1 MFAKLNAL
9 KQRLVDLESVLVA
22 FSSGVDSSLLLAVAK
37 DVLGG
42 RCLAVTASTEL
53 FSREEI
59 ERTKIVAASL
69 GVKHLIV
76 ETSQLQ
82 DPIFCANTKERC
94 YICKKMLFSRFKQI
108 AVEHGLR
115 CVADGS
121 NADDIFQARPGK
133 EAARELSII
142 SPLEEAGLTKR
153 DIRLLSKDL
162 RLGGWERPSSPCLAT
177 RIPFGSEITLD
188 RLRKIEKIERYLRKE
203 FGIKGNLRFRDHCSE
218 GFIEV
223 DKPEIIK
230 LKGKA
235 DIKAALKTLKDDL
248 INVNVREYKAA
259 SVDKGALGCF

>member
-1 MFAKLNAL
+1 MFSKLGIL
-9 KQRLVDLESVLVA
+9 KQRLVDLQSVLVA

-42 RCLAVTASTEL
+42 RCLAVTASSEL

-82 DPIFCANTKERC
+82 DPLFCANIKERC
-94 YICKKMLFSRFKQI
+94 YICKKMLFSRLKQI

-115 CVADGS
+115 CVVDGS
-121 NADDIFQARPGK
+121 NADDVFQARPGK
-133 EAARELSII
+133 KAARELSIV

-162 RLGGWERPSSPCLAT
+162 KLEGWDRPSSPCLAT
-177 RIPFGSEITLD
+177 RIPFGNEITLD
-188 RLRKIEKIERYLRKE
+188 RLRKIEKIERFLRRE
-203 FGIKGNLRFRDHCSE
+203 FGIKGNLRFRDYCPE

-223 DKPEIIK
+223 DEPEIIK
-230 LKGKA
+230 FKGQEGA
-235 DIKAALKTLKDDL
+235 GTALKAFGYRHEA
-248 INVNVREYKAA
+248 IEVREYRPR
-259 SVDKGALGCF
+259 